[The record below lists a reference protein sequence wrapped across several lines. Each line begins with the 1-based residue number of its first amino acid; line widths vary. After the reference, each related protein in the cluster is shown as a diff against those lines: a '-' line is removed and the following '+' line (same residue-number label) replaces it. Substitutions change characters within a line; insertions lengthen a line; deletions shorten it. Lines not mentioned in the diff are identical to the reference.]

1 MKHSRWIAL
10 LGTLAVAAC
19 DAPPVTTTS
28 TTTTVTTVSAPT
40 REIVNQ
46 SPTAASDPSNCGTP
60 TAPQAC
66 PSLPRHP
73 LSTYPGSR

>member
-1 MKHSRWIAL
+1 MKHSFWIAL
-10 LGTLAVAAC
+10 LGTAALAAC

-28 TTTTVTTVSAPT
+28 TTTTVTTAAAP

-46 SPTAASDPSNCGTP
+46 PPTAASDPSNCGTP
-60 TAPQAC
+60 TAPEAC
-66 PSLPRHP
+66 PPLPRHP